1 MEGRAELGL
10 DKVRMVTFI
19 IFSMRYLILRRHVR
33 GFEVAC
39 PYERDQ
45 KFQGNGTITG
55 LDEAPNSLKVMGYT
69 RIDSEGSAIAVVPAC
84 LLQ

>member
-1 MEGRAELGL
+1 LEGRAELGL

-19 IFSMRYLILRRHVR
+19 IFSMLYLILRRHVR

-55 LDEAPNSLKVMGYT
+55 LDEAPNSSGSNGKTAIVM
-69 RIDSEGSAIAVVPAC
+69 
-84 LLQ
+84 